1 MNIKTRNTTTL
12 ESEALHYESKRK
24 QYVNMK
30 NAKERNNVDEN
41 VMEGMEDM
49 EGMEEQEQAIQQEG
63 TDDIPVDIIEDSDGN
78 YASM

>member
-1 MNIKTRNTTTL
+1 
-12 ESEALHYESKRK
+12 
-24 QYVNMK
+24 MK

-49 EGMEEQEQAIQQEG
+49 EGMEEQEQEQAIQQEG